1 MFVVHGNG
9 PSPSQTLSELSTA
22 FTSCSEPARKSWGGF
37 LKGISSSSVLYWKV
51 GDSCQKVSSQAFS
64 RDFTILFPWSH
75 SAQES
80 WIPALQNQT
89 LFKEEQMAFCHFP
102 QASLAYRAGAPQARK
117 MSGNALPGRCRH
129 WPVGTSGLVGT
140 ALVAVSHAWPV
151 AGIPGLCP
159 SWVSPCLICSVH

>member
-22 FTSCSEPARKSWGGF
+22 FMSCSEPARKSWGGF

-117 MSGNALPGRCRH
+117 MSGNALPRRCRH

-140 ALVAVSHAWPV
+140 ALVAASHAWPV

>member
-64 RDFTILFPWSH
+64 RDFTILVPWSH

-140 ALVAVSHAWPV
+140 ALVAASHAWPV